1 LSRVGAYL
9 LKKLE
14 NDEDSYFILMLGIMG
29 VAGVLAHVV
38 NLPGIVGA
46 FLAGLA
52 VNSAVHDKPAK
63 GKLEFVAST
72 LFIPI
77 FFIVTGFL
85 IDPLVFVRSLIDNF
99 AFACGVILA
108 LLVGKWI
115 AAEVAG
121 RAFHYNS
128 AERLTI
134 WSLT

>member
-1 LSRVGAYL
+1 MSLTYPASWARSSPAWQL
-9 LKKLE
+9 TPQ
-14 NDEDSYFILMLGIMG
+14 STI
-29 VAGVLAHVV
+29 
-38 NLPGIVGA
+38 
-46 FLAGLA
+46 
-52 VNSAVHDKPAK
+52 KPAK

-72 LFIPI
+72 LFVPI